1 MGNSF
6 YCLSQKGNK
15 ESFAKSDLIIKNND
29 INEKYNR
36 DSTTLIISNNR
47 SSIDSPIY
55 EPNNIFIN
63 PIPEIVKIRQKR
75 RIKKM
80 INN

>member
-1 MGNSF
+1 MGKSF

-15 ESFAKSDLIIKNND
+15 ESFAKLDLIIKNND

-47 SSIDSPIY
+47 SSIDSPVY

-63 PIPEIVKIRQKR
+63 PIPELVKIRQKK

>member
-15 ESFAKSDLIIKNND
+15 EIFAKSDLIIKNND

-47 SSIDSPIY
+47 SSIDSPVY